1 MGKFCG
7 ETPCWERASVSH
19 CVSKNK
25 TWPRRQ
31 RKTQQKQQCFPFSLC
46 FLEMKE
52 RNNGGFK
59 GRVHWNA
66 QQLQGF
72 LNALD
77 VNTRPS
83 MRPTLSY
90 NLDPNVHVN
99 AVAEPV
105 AEQVV
110 YRNKHPLP
118 DVVSFTRVPVPCARS
133 MKRDRAHMDLSIKK
147 YWVKLIYVNG
157 GRRFRI
163 PWDLAFH
170 YFFPP
175 SSFHL
180 PWHFDIIASFKST
193 ISSAE
198 PKTHNGAWHL
208 WRSTSCSIEEKWGGV
223 MKRGG
228 NKTKGRDAEI
238 WFFSSRGRQAVF
250 KYGGWNVTG
259 GKKQLQV
266 EFWAMWNCRIN

>member
-1 MGKFCG
+1 MEASRAKFT
-7 ETPCWERASVSH
+7 EITVSQH
-19 CVSKNK
+19 IVCEHL
-25 TWPRRQ
+25 
-31 RKTQQKQQCFPFSLC
+31 QCIQTGSC
-46 FLEMKE
+46 
-52 RNNGGFK
+52 
-59 GRVHWNA
+59 
-66 QQLQGF
+66 
-72 LNALD
+72 
-77 VNTRPS
+77 
-83 MRPTLSY
+83 

-99 AVAEPV
+99 AVAEQD
-105 AEQVV
+105 AGQVV

-118 DVVSFTRVPVPCARS
+118 SVVSFTRVPVPCARS
-133 MKRDRAHMDLSIKK
+133 MKRDRARMDLSIKK

-175 SSFHL
+175 SSFHH

-193 ISSAE
+193 ISSGE

-228 NKTKGRDAEI
+228 KKKQREGTLKFDFSAVRAGRRYLSAADEML
-238 WFFSSRGRQAVF
+238 Q
-250 KYGGWNVTG
+250 G

-266 EFWAMWNCRIN
+266 EFWATWNRRIN